1 MKTIY
6 FLKKL
11 MRASFLV
18 ALMCFTFSLS
28 AGETLVETTV
38 FADDFSGENLSGGTP
53 ATTYTFLK
61 QNISGTAAA
70 DPSYNNNMMRV
81 PAPKSSAN
89 RNAVLGGL
97 SVYSAPFASKLS
109 EIDADSV
116 VWTFNFKANRNTT
129 SGFTDADFGI
139 ATILLADAAD
149 YTSANGYAVVSYN
162 KNSSTT
168 RSFRLVKFT
177 NGLNDN
183 TKFTDLVIG
192 IVGDANLYCSFRVT
206 YIKSSNI
213 WKFYCRND
221 AGVFADPAQGTFT
234 TSGSAI
240 DDTFVNTPMSYF
252 GFHIMCKSY
261 TTDTNLD
268 ADNYTVRTYKTDILQ
283 SNENLQANTGLFKT
297 RTLSGAVEIETVSA
311 QATLCSLTGAVQ
323 QIVNIKGKATIK
335 VPNKGLYILKVA
347 LPDGRSGIE
356 KVLIQ

>member
-70 DPSYNNNMMRV
+70 DPSYNNEMMRV

-89 RNAVLGGL
+89 RNAVLGSL

-116 VWTFNFKANRNTT
+116 VWTFNFKANRTTT
-129 SGFTDADFGI
+129 SGFGDADFGI

-149 YTSANGYAVVSYN
+149 YASANGYAVISYN
-162 KNSSTT
+162 VGGT
-168 RSFRLVKFT
+168 RSFRLAKFT

-183 TKFTDLVIG
+183 SKFTDIIDGLVG
-192 IVGDANLYCSFRVT
+192 YANLYSSFRVT
-206 YIKSSNI
+206 YIKNSNT
-213 WKFYCRND
+213 WRFYSRND
-221 AGVFADPAQGTFT
+221 GAAFADPAQGTFT